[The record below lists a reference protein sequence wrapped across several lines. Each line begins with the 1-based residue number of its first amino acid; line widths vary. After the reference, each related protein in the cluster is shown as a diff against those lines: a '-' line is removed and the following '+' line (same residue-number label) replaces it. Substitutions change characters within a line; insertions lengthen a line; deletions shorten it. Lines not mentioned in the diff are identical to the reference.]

1 MGETEPR
8 TTEHDMLAQF
18 VFLHSSIL
26 DTKKSCTVFENMVM
40 LLMIAVRRRVTWG
53 ITKYGPTERETTKYS
68 AQPPQ
73 GCTGEARL
81 TACLVMR
88 SQIDVTFSNGGATS
102 IALAGSGLLTRPYLF
117 SPCGTYPSLYY

>member
-26 DTKKSCTVFENMVM
+26 DTKKSCTVFENMAM
-40 LLMIAVRRRVTWG
+40 LLMITVRRRVIRG
-53 ITKYGPTERETTKYS
+53 ITKYGPAGRVTTKYPYGA

-73 GCTGEARL
+73 GCTG
-81 TACLVMR
+81 
-88 SQIDVTFSNGGATS
+88 QATHKRGWL
-102 IALAGSGLLTRPYLF
+102 LA
-117 SPCGTYPSLYY
+117 